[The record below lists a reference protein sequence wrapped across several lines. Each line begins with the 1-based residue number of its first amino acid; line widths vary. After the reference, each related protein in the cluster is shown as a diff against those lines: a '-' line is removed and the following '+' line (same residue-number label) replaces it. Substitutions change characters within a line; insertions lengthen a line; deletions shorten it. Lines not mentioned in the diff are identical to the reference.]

1 MNRFPED
8 SRAGRWTSMDEHLD
22 IHEQL
27 RSGEGVRRHLPLS
40 GDEMLSGLSVPI
52 SSWEDELHIIEE
64 EPDVADEPV
73 LDLEQLELED
83 PVRMYLREIGR
94 TDLLTTEEEKRFAR
108 RIEEGKV
115 LGAIEVQLGQDTGVK
130 PGPLDVVLYLFERF
144 HRNRGLLPILAD
156 WSGAPAEATVK
167 QLLRHR
173 SVRDLIDGELGADFI
188 RSVASRLNLPY
199 ARAEARITEFSVDT
213 RLLPAEVSESLGGRI
228 GGRLPGLPTMRRS
241 LEPLAAQ
248 VGAHFRG
255 VKDDAARSQQRLI
268 EANLRLV
275 VSVARKHLGR
285 GLRLLDLIQEGNVGL
300 MRAVDKFDYRRGF
313 KFSTY
318 ATWWIRQAISRAI
331 ADQARTIRI
340 PVHMVDTLTRL
351 LRVQRAL
358 LQELGR
364 EPREDEVGLLMGF
377 IDETSEGQL
386 SAIAQER
393 MPQYSPER
401 PAMTPEE
408 IRREHILQSG
418 ALRYRHLPSPA
429 RGRLRHAAKRVRD
442 IMKSAQQPISLE
454 TPVGEDEESHL
465 SDFIIDRAGPSPVEA
480 ASHQLLREQIEDVMR
495 TLTPREREVLVLR
508 FGLAD
513 GQSRTLEEV
522 GREVGLTRERIR
534 QIEAQALD
542 KLRHPGRSEKLRD
555 YLE

>member
-1 MNRFPED
+1 ME
-8 SRAGRWTSMDEHLD
+8 EHLD
-22 IHEQL
+22 IHGHLQNNE
-27 RSGEGVRRHLPLS
+27 SVRRHNPLS
-40 GDEMLSGLSVPI
+40 SDELVGELTIPI
-52 SSWEDELHIIEE
+52 SSWEEDLHVIEE

-73 LDLEQLELED
+73 IDLEELELED

-108 RIEEGKV
+108 HIEEGKV
-115 LGAIEVQLGQDTGVK
+115 LRAIEVQLAQDLEMK
-130 PGPLDVVLYLFERF
+130 PSSVDIAVYLYERF
-144 HRNRGLLPILAD
+144 HWNRGLLAILAD
-156 WSGAPAEATVK
+156 WSRAPVEATVR

-173 SVRDLIDGELGADFI
+173 AVRDLLDGELSSDFI
-188 RSVASRLNLPY
+188 GNVGTRLNLPY
-199 ARAEARITEFSVDT
+199 AKAEARVTEFSVDT
-213 RLLPAEVSESLGGRI
+213 RLLPHEISDALGGRI
-228 GGRLPGLPTMRRS
+228 GGRLPSVATERKTCALLTTQLS
-241 LEPLAAQ
+241 T
-248 VGAHFRG
+248 HFVAVR
-255 VKDDAARSQQRLI
+255 DEACRSQQRLI

-364 EPREDEVGLLMGF
+364 EPREDEVGLMMGF
-377 IDETSEGQL
+377 IDEASEVQL
-386 SAIAQER
+386 VEHANER
-393 MPQYSPER
+393 MPLYAPER
-401 PAMTPEE
+401 MDMTPEE
-408 IRREHILQSG
+408 IRREHILRSG
-418 ALRYRHLPSPA
+418 ALRSRLAPTPV
-429 RGRLRHAAKRVRD
+429 RGKIRHASKRVRD

-508 FGLAD
+508 FGLED

-542 KLRHPGRSEKLRD
+542 KLRHPGRSDKLRD